1 MKCRSGELSRENKWK
16 DCPGYGYM
24 INYQIGSFPEKEYWA
39 EMVCYFTGVY
49 MTNKTLYDR
58 LQIQNFYSCIQ
69 KSLFVR
75 CIHTWH
81 SKINFVCSHVHVISS
96 ICIYSLCPTGKHSWL
111 ISLQRRLRFKPKYQE
126 KIFQEFFFCFIFFLL
141 WRSVFIGFVSWIL
154 SF

>member
-24 INYQIGSFPEKEYWA
+24 INYRIGAFPEKEYWA
-39 EMVCYFTGVY
+39 EMVCYFTSVY

-58 LQIQNFYSCIQ
+58 LQIQNFYS
-69 KSLFVR
+69 

-126 KIFQEFFFCFIFFLL
+126 KNFQEFFF
-141 WRSVFIGFVSWIL
+141 VL
-154 SF
+154 SSFCCEDQFS